1 MSVPPPLPYIAIN
14 LDARGDR
21 WTQITSAFPNR
32 AIERFSAIEMEDGEE
47 ACKQSHFAVI
57 ALARERNYPWVAIL
71 EDDCMPYPHFDTE
84 LDARILPYLWAH
96 RTNWDI
102 YNGGPGNAGSIRRS
116 EHGFAHITEWIS
128 THFIIINSSMYDTIL
143 NTYDIT
149 KCPKK
154 IDAYYATF
162 KTLSSYPLIAYQEP
176 MYSDLAKSYQDNM
189 ENFSRMNAKLRAFS

>member
-1 MSVPPPLPYIAIN
+1 
-14 LDARGDR
+14 
-21 WTQITSAFPNR
+21 
-32 AIERFSAIEMEDGEE
+32 
-47 ACKQSHFAVI
+47 
-57 ALARERNYPWVAIL
+57 
-71 EDDCMPYPHFDTE
+71 
-84 LDARILPYLWAH
+84 
-96 RTNWDI
+96 
-102 YNGGPGNAGSIRRS
+102 
-116 EHGFAHITEWIS
+116 
-128 THFIIINSSMYDTIL
+128 MYDTIL